1 MSKVKKNSKVTAPA
15 KENFF
20 TKFNLD
26 NYIPAKYQ
34 VPALIIVIILLF
46 LIFLNPLYFGDKIFQ
61 SGDIITMESAQP
73 YRAQEREGFSLWF
86 PYIFCGMPAYAI
98 STEATWF
105 NFIYVGFTSVRNF
118 FASLFAT
125 EYTMWSFYLIILGVT
140 SFFFMKFLTKN
151 NLVSL
156 FTALATAF
164 STGLIVFLFI
174 GHVTKLTSLCM
185 YPLLFLMLLRMQEK
199 IRLIDFFI
207 LVVALQLF
215 IQGFH
220 VQIIFYTLFAIAI
233 YFIYFF
239 IRSTIKKENELRN
252 NILKS
257 AAVFILASVI
267 AVLIQSDS
275 LTQVYEYTQYST
287 RGTESI
293 IDKAGE
299 TGADYY
305 KYHTDWSFSPEEVL
319 TFVVPSFYGF
329 GNSTYKGPLTNNQPV
344 EVNTYFGQMPFVDVA
359 MYMGVLIFFL
369 ALYGIFTRW
378 KEPLVQFL
386 TILSGIA
393 LLISFGK
400 NFPVLF
406 DLMFYNFPYFDKFR
420 VPSMALVL
428 VQLSMPV
435 LAGFGLMGILSL
447 RNEKNIKYTKTLK
460 NFALGFTVILIF
472 SLLLSSSISDWF
484 ITRVNDYAAGIQA
497 SRPQFAQ
504 QFMALAEYSAEMFT
518 TDLLLAFG
526 FSTIVFWLA
535 YFYVTNKVSAD
546 FLVFSVIVLT
556 IIDLWRIDARGA
568 KYIDSPDIKNIF
580 TEPAY
585 ITAIKNQNDKEPFRM
600 FNLKQDNS
608 YGSIGYNSNFNA
620 YFLVE
625 DFYGYSGIKPRAFQ
639 DLMDVAGPANT
650 SMWRMLNVKYIVA
663 DLPAGKASN
672 FFPANYLTLIDS
684 SAGNFTYLFNDYLP
698 RAYFVNSVEKKSNI
712 EFLNLLKASAF
723 DPKEK
728 AFVPDVDIKV
738 DPLDSTSYSRVTNY
752 KEDYIKVEANA
763 SGNNLLFIGNT
774 YHHGWKAT
782 IDGEETETY
791 LVNHG
796 YIGVI
801 VPKGNHIVE
810 VRYAP
815 ESFYISKNIALVL
828 SSLVVVGL
836 FISVFREVK
845 KKRIKKD

>member
-1 MSKVKKNSKVTAPA
+1 MSKVKKNSKVTGPA

-46 LIFLNPLYFGDKIFQ
+46 LVFLNPLYFGNKIFH

-86 PYIFCGMPAYAI
+86 PYIFCGIPAYAI

-118 FASLFAT
+118 FASLFSND
-125 EYTMWSFYLIILGVT
+125 YTMWSFYLIILGIT
-140 SFFFMKFLTKN
+140 SFFFMKYLTKN

-185 YPLLFLMLLRMQEK
+185 YPLLFLMLLRMQKK

-257 AAVFILASVI
+257 AGVFILASVI

-319 TFVVPSFYGF
+319 TFIVPSFYGF
-329 GNSTYKGPLTNNQPV
+329 GNSTYKGPLTNNQSV

-378 KEPLVQFL
+378 KNPFVQFL
-386 TILSGIA
+386 TILSGVA

-400 NFPVLF
+400 NFPVFF

-435 LAGFGLMGILSL
+435 LAGFGLMRILSL
-447 RNEKNIKYTKTLK
+447 RNEKNIKQTKTLK
-460 NFALGFTVILIF
+460 NLALGFTVILIF
-472 SLLLSSSISDWF
+472 SLLLNSSISDWF
-484 ITRVNDYAAGIQA
+484 ITRVNDYAADIQA
-497 SRPQFAQ
+497 SRPQLAQ

-568 KYIDSPDIKNIF
+568 KYIDSPDVKNIF

-585 ITAIKNQNDKEPFRM
+585 ITAIKNQNDKQPFRM

-663 DLPAGKASN
+663 DN

-684 SAGNFTYLFNDYLP
+684 SAGNFTYLFNNYLP

-728 AFVPDVDIKV
+728 AFVHDVDLKV
-738 DPLDSTSYSRVTNY
+738 DPLDSTAYSRVTNY

-774 YHHGWKAT
+774 YHHGWKAI

-828 SSLVVVGL
+828 SSLVVIGL

-845 KKRIKKD
+845 KKKNTKRLEN